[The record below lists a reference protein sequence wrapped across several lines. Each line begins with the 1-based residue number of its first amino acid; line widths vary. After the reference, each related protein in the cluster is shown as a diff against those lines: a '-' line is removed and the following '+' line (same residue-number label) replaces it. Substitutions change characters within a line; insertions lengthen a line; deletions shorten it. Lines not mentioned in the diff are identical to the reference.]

1 MYCYWIIMAIIALEI
16 AKVSYRPLISLSTLQ
31 HFYRLGII
39 TSSFY
44 WGKKHMESTILTLF
58 ECTTQ

>member
-1 MYCYWIIMAIIALEI
+1 MAIPALEV
-16 AKVSYRPLISLSTLQ
+16 AKVSYRHLISLSSLQ
-31 HFYRLGII
+31 HFDKLGGI

-44 WGKKHMESTILTLF
+44 WGKIRMESTILTLF